1 MFKHIL
7 LPTDGSDLSDK
18 GVKQTI
24 KMAKT
29 LGAQITA
36 VHVVHSYHPPREEG
50 YLMPEVAMLR
60 EKFETAAQEHANE
73 VLQPVKQAA
82 DRVGVKCDTVVA
94 SGDLPYQAIIKQAKA
109 SRCDLIMLASHGR
122 KGMQRLLHGS
132 ETANLLTHSKIP
144 VLVLR

>member
-24 KMAKT
+24 RMAKA

-36 VHVVHSYHPPREEG
+36 VHVVHSYMPPREEG
-50 YLMPEVAMLR
+50 YFMPDVAVLR
-60 EKFETAAQEHANE
+60 KQFENDAEKQANQ
-73 VLQPVKQAA
+73 VLRPVKQAA

-94 SGDLPYQAIIKQAKA
+94 SGDSPYQVIIKQAKA
-109 SRCDLIMLASHGR
+109 SGCDLIMMVSHGR
-122 KGMQRLLHGS
+122 KGMQRL
-132 ETANLLTHSKIP
+132 
-144 VLVLR
+144 